1 VFKLGIILEWNP
13 KGKLVRQ
20 FPMGVY
26 VAVRLP
32 NGNTLASAPN
42 HKGDHGPIVV
52 EYDANGNILWQLKA
66 DEMPFAVSMVC
77 GLQRLP
83 NGNTVISNVPHGQN
97 AEEVKKRNAPQ
108 LFEITRDKK
117 VVWQFK
123 NWDLKYMG
131 SFQII
136 DTNGVKLKPN
146 EIHR

>member
-1 VFKLGIILEWNP
+1 VESKRKTCSTVPHGSLCG
-13 KGKLVRQ
+13 R
-20 FPMGVY
+20 
-26 VAVRLP
+26 RLP